1 MVADHHVRRVEKSE
15 RKRARE
21 SVTERGGG
29 GEKKSQYF
37 GQEDGRLAESHSP
50 GNLETESG
58 KVFYRK

>member
-1 MVADHHVRRVEKSE
+1 MV
-15 RKRARE
+15 
-21 SVTERGGG
+21 ERGGG

-37 GQEDGRLAESHSP
+37 GQEDGRLAESLSP